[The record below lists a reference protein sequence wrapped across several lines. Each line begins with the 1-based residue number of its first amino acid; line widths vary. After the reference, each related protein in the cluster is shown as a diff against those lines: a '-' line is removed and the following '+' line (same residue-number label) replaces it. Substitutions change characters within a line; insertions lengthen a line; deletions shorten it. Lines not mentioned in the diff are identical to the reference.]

1 MQSKIP
7 HFHVFQAD
15 KRNLSVYLSYFL
27 FYFLTKGIF
36 PSIYRIDLILIPD
49 VHTFFSC
56 KKNRAK
62 SARSL
67 LPQDAVTFA
76 LCTGRTISRSSFP

>member
-27 FYFLTKGIF
+27 FYFLIKGIF
-36 PSIYRIDLILIPD
+36 SVYLSD
-49 VHTFFSC
+49 
-56 KKNRAK
+56 
-62 SARSL
+62 
-67 LPQDAVTFA
+67 
-76 LCTGRTISRSSFP
+76 